1 MKFLGDIPKII
12 SVLSVINELPEAI
25 KELENVEKRQEAINY
40 FKDEFD
46 IDNDKA
52 EALIE
57 AIIQNLSEILSGVTS
72 IINAIKSFKE

>member
-1 MKFLGDIPKII
+1 M
-12 SVLSVINELPEAI
+12 
-25 KELENVEKRQEAINY
+25 R
-40 FKDEFD
+40 KDEFD